1 MGSLTQVGVLLF
13 AGIVYIVLFILV
25 VIVVLSIKRIA
36 KAQQENAITNKE
48 IVKQLS
54 IIATEL
60 NRKNTL

>member
-13 AGIVYIVLFILV
+13 AGIVYIVVFVLI
-25 VIVVLSIKRIA
+25 VIAVLSIKRIA

-54 IIATEL
+54 IIAIEL
-60 NRKNTL
+60 SRKNSL

>member
-13 AGIVYIVLFILV
+13 AGIVYIVVFVLI
-25 VIVVLSIKRIA
+25 VIAVLSIKRIA